1 MAKGAFRGGSYGG
14 GGFGGGVN
22 KNVIK
27 QAQKMQQDM
36 LKMQEALEQETYEAS
51 AGGVVKAAVSGKG
64 ELVSLTIAPEAVDPE
79 DVEMLQDTIIA
90 AVNEAFRKAEAA
102 KAESMG
108 KLTGSFDLSGLGF

>member
-64 ELVSLTIAPEAVDPE
+64 ELVSLTIAPEAETRRTWKCCRTRSSP
-79 DVEMLQDTIIA
+79 
-90 AVNEAFRKAEAA
+90 R
-102 KAESMG
+102 
-108 KLTGSFDLSGLGF
+108 